1 MLVESDIIAHSVKTR
16 NIKLKFML
24 PVSKINQETYQRMM
38 NLKIPPCLNEIPK
51 NGKSFPLYNITDK
64 QEQDHYAV
72 LGLSKYRYKA
82 TEEQIKKAHRKKALK
97 HHPDKKAGGGNE
109 NDDSF
114 FKCIQK
120 GTRISKLR

>member
-1 MLVESDIIAHSVKTR
+1 MESLTQNLSVAD
-16 NIKLKFML
+16 
-24 PVSKINQETYQRMM
+24 E
-38 NLKIPPCLNEIPK
+38 
-51 NGKSFPLYNITDK
+51 

-82 TEEQIKKAHRKKALK
+82 TDEQIKKAHRKKALK
-97 HHPDKKAGGGNE
+97 HHPDKKAGATGDE

-120 GTRISKLR
+120 GKTIPSLLF

>member
-1 MLVESDIIAHSVKTR
+1 MLERD
-16 NIKLKFML
+16 
-24 PVSKINQETYQRMM
+24 
-38 NLKIPPCLNEIPK
+38 PK
-51 NGKSFPLYNITDK
+51 EWKVVPLHDITDK
-64 QEQDHYAV
+64 QDQDHYAV

-82 TEEQIKKAHRKKALK
+82 TEDQIKKAHRKKALK

-120 GTRISKLR
+120 GIHISNCVDISV